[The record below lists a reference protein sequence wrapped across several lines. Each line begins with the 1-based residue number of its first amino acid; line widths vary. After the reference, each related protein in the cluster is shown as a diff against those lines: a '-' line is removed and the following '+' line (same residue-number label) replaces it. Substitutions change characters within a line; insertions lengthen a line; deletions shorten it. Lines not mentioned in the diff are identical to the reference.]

1 MLRLHLLKNCQALLS
16 TDYFM
21 TILKQKFDD
30 IIELVKTSDADFNPS
45 NDLKLEMYALFKQAT
60 GGDVQ
65 GKKPGMMD
73 IVGKAK
79 YSAWGKIKGMSA
91 DDAMQAYI
99 DRVGELT

>member
-1 MLRLHLLKNCQALLS
+1 
-16 TDYFM
+16 M

-30 IIELVKTSDADFNPS
+30 TIELVKTSDADFNPS

-60 GGDVQ
+60 EGDVQ

-79 YSAWGKIKGMSA
+79 YSAWGKIKGMSS

-99 DRVGELT
+99 DRVGELS